1 MAVDLVC
8 GMDVSE
14 TEPKHQLNHNG
25 ETYYFCSARCKRV
38 FANQPGI
45 YLKPLKKGIFTRFL
59 ERLAKE
65 NKQTFG
71 NTKPSCH

>member
-1 MAVDLVC
+1 MVKDLVC

-14 TEPKHQLNHNG
+14 TTSTHHIEHDGQ
-25 ETYYFCSARCKRV
+25 TYYFCSEHCKKD
-38 FANQPGI
+38 FFKQPET
-45 YLKPLKKGIFTRFL
+45 YLNPRKKGIIARFL

-71 NTKPSCH
+71 NNKPSCH